1 MSQCE
6 ILACKKLIFNVILIL
21 TYWTH
26 VPMWDLDLQ
35 KNIVGDSCKL
45 AYVPKWKLIANIN

>member
-26 VPMWDLDLQ
+26 VSMWDLDLQ
-35 KNIVGDSCKL
+35 KIIVGDSCRL
-45 AYVPKWKLIANIN
+45 AYVSKWKLIANIN